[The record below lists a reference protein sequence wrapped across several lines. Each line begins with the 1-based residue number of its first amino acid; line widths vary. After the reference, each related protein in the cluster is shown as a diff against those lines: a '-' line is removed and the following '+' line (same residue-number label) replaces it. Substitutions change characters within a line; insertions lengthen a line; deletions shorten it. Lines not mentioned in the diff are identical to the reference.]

1 MRRGPGAR
9 MNWQQA
15 EIEAVTLT
23 TRPQSEQNRR
33 GPGPRTLRPPESA
46 RNVHALP
53 QRAAPRDKQAPEL
66 VPLTELP
73 RHDSL
78 GGRALAKVAR
88 VAAPVRM
95 LTDVAAILAAT
106 VVVLGVVAWPILI
119 TFVPVLLVCRLYAPN
134 QGVTPK
140 TLLGDLP
147 RLLAGST
154 VAAFVLAALYPSIG
168 GYTLRDAAFVSAV
181 TFVFLVVGRG
191 SMHLVAEI
199 LRARGFGA
207 RPTLI
212 VGRGPTVAHLVE
224 KIAKHPDLG
233 MRVLGVIADAR
244 DDDDDL
250 SLVARPEDLPDLV
263 ARHGIEQLILVPEA
277 DHLDFATECF
287 LAVDGFKVN
296 AALVPPLKDFLLSP
310 GGVEHVEGI
319 PLISLGRLSY
329 SPRMMP
335 GKRLVDIVGASIGL
349 LVVSPVLAAVALAI
363 KLEDRGPAFFA
374 QRRAGHRGRY
384 FKMLKFRSMCTDAEK
399 RLADLQDS
407 NDSDGLLFK
416 MRDDPRITKVGRF
429 IRKTSLDEL
438 PQLVNVLKGDM
449 SLVGPRALPVEVEHF
464 GDLAI
469 KRLNVRPGC
478 TGFWQVLGRSDL
490 TYEEMVKLDLAYI
503 QNWSLWV
510 DVQLMLKTIPVLL
523 LRKGAY

>member
-1 MRRGPGAR
+1 MTFQGRDLETP
-9 MNWQQA
+9 WQQIDL
-15 EIEAVTLT
+15 EDMTLT
-23 TRPQSEQNRR
+23 TRSDVEDRHLPPRVNRGDGR
-33 GPGPRTLRPPESA
+33 RENVRVLHGGTEPRRS
-46 RNVHALP
+46 
-53 QRAAPRDKQAPEL
+53 PEL
-66 VPLTELP
+66 VLADLP
-73 RHDSL
+73 DRSSGLAARVL
-78 GGRALAKVAR
+78 GRIAR
-88 VAAPVRM
+88 VAAPVR
-95 LTDVAAILAAT
+95 LVTDIASICIVTLLVIR
-106 VVVLGVVAWPILI
+106 VVAWPILI
-119 TFVPVLLVCRLYAPN
+119 TFLPVLMACRLYAPD

-154 VAAFVLAALYPSIG
+154 VAAFVLAALYPNIG
-168 GYTLRDAAFVSAV
+168 GYTLRDAALVSLL

-191 SMHLVAEI
+191 TMHLVAEI
-199 LRARGFGA
+199 LRVRGFGA
-207 RPTLI
+207 RPTLV

-233 MRVLGVIADAR
+233 MRVVGVIADAR
-244 DDDDDL
+244 GEDDL
-250 SLVARPEDLPDLV
+250 SLVVHPEDLPDLV
-263 ARHGIEQLILVPEA
+263 NDHGIEQLVLVPEA
-277 DHLDFATECF
+277 DHLDFATRCF
-287 LAVDGFKVN
+287 LAVDGFDVN

-335 GKRLVDIVGASIGL
+335 GKRLIDVVGAALAL
-349 LVVSPVLAAVALAI
+349 LVIAPILAAVAIAI
-363 KLEDRGPAFFA
+363 KLEDGGPVFFL

-384 FKMLKFRSMCTDAEK
+384 FMMLKFRSMCTDAEK
-399 RLADLQDS
+399 RLADLQEC

-416 MRDDPRITKVGRF
+416 MRDDPRITRVGRF

-438 PQLVNVLKGDM
+438 PQLVNVLKGEM

-490 TYEEMVKLDLAYI
+490 TYDEMVKLDLAYI

-510 DVQLMLKTIPVLL
+510 DLQLMLKTIPVLV

>member
-1 MRRGPGAR
+1 M
-9 MNWQQA
+9 
-15 EIEAVTLT
+15 
-23 TRPQSEQNRR
+23 S
-33 GPGPRTLRPPESA
+33 S
-46 RNVHALP
+46 
-53 QRAAPRDKQAPEL
+53 
-66 VPLTELP
+66 
-73 RHDSL
+73 
-78 GGRALAKVAR
+78 
-88 VAAPVRM
+88 PVR
-95 LTDVAAILAAT
+95 LATDAGAIVIAT
-106 VVVLGVVAWPILI
+106 LFVLDVVAWPILA
-119 TFVPVLLVCRLYAPN
+119 TFLPVLMACRLYAPHKD
-134 QGVTPK
+134 VTPN

-147 RLLAGST
+147 RLLVGST
-154 VAAFVLAALYPSIG
+154 VAAFVLAALYPNIG
-168 GYTLRDAAFVSAV
+168 GYTLRDAALVSSV
-181 TFVFLVVGRG
+181 TFVILVICRG
-191 SMHLVAEI
+191 TMHLAGEL

-244 DDDDDL
+244 GDEDDL
-250 SLVARPEDLPDLV
+250 SLVARPEDLPELV
-263 ARHGIEQLILVPEA
+263 TRHGIEQLVLVPEA

-335 GKRLVDIVGASIGL
+335 GKRLIDVIGAALGL
-349 LVVSPVLAAVALAI
+349 LIVSPILAAVAIAI
-363 KLEDRGPAFFA
+363 KIEDRGPVFFS

-399 RLADLQDS
+399 RLADLRDS

-416 MRDDPRITKVGRF
+416 MRDDPRITRVGRF

-438 PQLVNVLKGDM
+438 PQLVNVLKGEM

-478 TGFWQVLGRSDL
+478 TGFWQVLGRSDI
-490 TYEEMVKLDLAYI
+490 TYDEMVKLDLAYI

>member
-1 MRRGPGAR
+1 MTYQGRDAR
-9 MNWQQA
+9 TPWEQVDP
-15 EIEAVTLT
+15 EEVTLT
-23 TRPQSEQNRR
+23 TRPQFEPDRR
-33 GPGPRTLRPPESA
+33 GPRPLSDGDRGDNVTSLRPGA
-46 RNVHALP
+46 DVGRN
-53 QRAAPRDKQAPEL
+53 PEL
-66 VPLTELP
+66 VLADMADRSSGLVN
-73 RHDSL
+73 
-78 GGRALAKVAR
+78 RALGKVAR
-88 VAAPVRM
+88 VAAPVR
-95 LTDVAAILAAT
+95 LITDITSVCVTTLL
-106 VVVLGVVAWPILI
+106 VFRVVAWPILI
-119 TFVPVLLVCRLYAPN
+119 TFVPVLMACRLYAPH

-168 GYTLRDAAFVSAV
+168 GYTLRDAALVSSV
-181 TFVFLVVGRG
+181 TFVFLVIGRG
-191 SMHLVAEI
+191 VMHLVAEV
-199 LRARGFGA
+199 LRARGFGM

-244 DDDDDL
+244 GEDDDL
-250 SLVARPEDLPDLV
+250 SLVAHPEDLPELV
-263 ARHGIEQLILVPEA
+263 TRYGIEQLVLVPEA

-335 GKRLVDIVGASIGL
+335 GKRLVDIVGSALGL
-349 LVVSPVLAAVALAI
+349 LFVSPILAAVAIAI
-363 KLEDRGPAFFA
+363 KLEDRGPVFFS

-384 FKMLKFRSMCTDAEK
+384 FKMLKFRSMSTDAEK
-399 RLADLQDS
+399 HLAELQDR

-416 MRDDPRITKVGRF
+416 MRDDPRITRVGRF

-490 TYEEMVKLDLAYI
+490 TYDEMVKLDLAYI

>member
-1 MRRGPGAR
+1 MSRGPGAR
-9 MNWQQA
+9 MTWQQA
-15 EIEAVTLT
+15 ELEDVTLT
-23 TRPQSEQNRR
+23 TRPQPEQNRR
-33 GPGPRTLRPPESA
+33 GPYTPRPADHVP
-46 RNVHALP
+46 NVHTLP
-53 QRAAPRDKQAPEL
+53 QRSIPQARPAPEL
-66 VPLTELP
+66 VPLTKLP
-73 RHDSL
+73 RHNSL
-78 GGRALAKVAR
+78 GARALAKVAR
-88 VAAPVRM
+88 VAAPVR
-95 LTDVAAILAAT
+95 LVTDFMAIVAATAVT
-106 VVVLGVVAWPILI
+106 LGVVAWPILI
-119 TFVPVLLVCRLYAPN
+119 TFMPVLVVCRLYAPN

-147 RLLAGST
+147 RLLTGST
-154 VAAFVLAALYPSIG
+154 VAAFVLAAVYPSIG
-168 GYTLRDAAFVSAV
+168 GYTLRDAALVATV

-191 SMHLVAEI
+191 FMHLVAEI

-233 MRVLGVIADAR
+233 MRVLGVIADAH
-244 DDDDDL
+244 DGDDDL

-263 ARHGIEQLILVPEA
+263 TRHGIEQLILVPEA

-310 GGVEHVEGI
+310 AGVEHVEGV

-335 GKRLVDIVGASIGL
+335 GKRLVDVVGASIGL
-349 LVVSPVLAAVALAI
+349 LLISPVLAAVALAI
-363 KLEDRGPAFFA
+363 KLEDRGPVFFA

-399 RLADLQDS
+399 RLADLQEA

-416 MRDDPRITKVGRF
+416 MRDDPRVTRVGRF

-438 PQLVNVLKGDM
+438 PQLVNVLKGEM

-478 TGFWQVLGRSDL
+478 TGFWQVLGRSDI
-490 TYEEMVKLDLAYI
+490 TYDEMVKLDLAYI